1 MNVEKYKELRQQWL
15 ERFSEM
21 NAYDLDLFTF
31 IKMMGYPTITDKE
44 LYNLA
49 KQVKWPTKPLYKN
62 LKKSMTNWFI

>member
-31 IKMMGYPTITDKE
+31 IKMMGYPNITDKE

-49 KQVKWPTKPLYKN
+49 KQVK
-62 LKKSMTNWFI
+62 